1 MFFLSPFSFLNKIF
15 LTLND
20 SVERNKAKISSASP
34 SSPGDDGEH
43 KDPVS
48 SSAVTRGEFCL
59 FAL

>member
-1 MFFLSPFSFLNKIF
+1 MFFLSPFSFLNKVF

-20 SVERNKAKISSASP
+20 SVERKKQKKSSASP
-34 SSPGDDGEH
+34 SSPGNDGEH

-48 SSAVTRGEFCL
+48 GSAVSRGDFCL